1 MRTSFLALIVLL
13 PSLTAAADA
22 SDWPRWRGPDNDGM
36 ARGDA
41 PLHWSDREH
50 IKWKA
55 EIPGRGHSSPVIWG
69 DRVFVTTSV
78 PTGVVPPS
86 RNAFGIRLLGSP
98 VETSQSWWAAR
109 VTPMWSMWRAQC
121 WSG

>member
-1 MRTSFLALIVLL
+1 MISKNTMRIPSRLLWLTLLI
-13 PSLTAAADA
+13 PAFAAEGDG
-22 SDWPRWRGPDNDGM
+22 DWPRFRGPDNDGM

-41 PLHWSDREH
+41 PLHWSDTEH

-69 DRVFVTTSV
+69 DKVFVTTAV

-86 RNAFGIRLLGSP
+86 ETEPAPVGRGGRGFGYK
-98 VETSQSWWAAR
+98 
-109 VTPMWSMWRAQC
+109 RA
-121 WSG
+121 